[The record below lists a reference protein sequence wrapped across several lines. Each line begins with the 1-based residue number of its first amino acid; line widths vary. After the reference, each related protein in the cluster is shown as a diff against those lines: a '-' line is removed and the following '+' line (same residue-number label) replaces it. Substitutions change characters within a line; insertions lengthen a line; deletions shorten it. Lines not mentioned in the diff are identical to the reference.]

1 MKHLT
6 LVVLATLLAQG
17 SAISAEVYTWK
28 DKNGRVHY
36 SDQPNADPNAKSITT
51 TESSGGVGLTS
62 KQTAESARALNEQQ
76 AKRGDAEKT
85 ASEEAARKAARDAA
99 CNSLKDRIALFEQ
112 GGRIVTN
119 KGGEREYLSDEQ
131 IASEL
136 SKMKGQQS
144 KDCK

>member
-17 SAISAEVYTWK
+17 AALSAEVYTWK

-36 SDQPNADPNAKSITT
+36 SDQPNADPNAKSIST

-62 KQTAESARALNEQQ
+62 KQNAESTRALNEQQ
-76 AKRGDAEKT
+76 GKRGDAEKQT
-85 ASEEAARKAARDAA
+85 AEDAARKAQRDAA
-99 CNSLKDRIALFEQ
+99 CNALKDRITLFEQ
-112 GGRIVTN
+112 GGRIVTS
-119 KGGEREYLSDEQ
+119 KGGEREFLSDEQ

-136 SKMKGQQS
+136 SKMKAQQS